1 VVAVIAVGI
10 ALLVG
15 WLTGHTSAG
24 AIAAGSAFTVG
35 FAVFHEALASTLLS
49 MAVTTLAIASATLA
63 GSLAAPWTTV
73 VLAVTFVAAV
83 NYGLLAELGPTEG
96 WIGQQSGVFVIV
108 ASYFAQGPH
117 YAVGRTLMVLAGG
130 GLQIVVFFVFY
141 LLRPKPREAGALRT
155 REQIPGRLREL
166 LRCLREELTLHG
178 ETAPY
183 VARLALVLLTSTAIY
198 RYLHVRNGYW
208 IPMTALLVLKP
219 QWGNTLSR
227 GIARMLGT
235 VAGAGIALVL
245 ARLLPFPAW
254 LLPTLVVVS
263 AWGCYALQAVN
274 YAVFSVF
281 ITLYIVFLFHFGGFS
296 ETSAAHIRLVNTIV
310 GGGLALAI
318 DMVWKTATAGH
329 GTIRV
334 KDADSVQ

>member
-1 VVAVIAVGI
+1 
-10 ALLVG
+10 
-15 WLTGHTSAG
+15 
-24 AIAAGSAFTVG
+24 
-35 FAVFHEALASTLLS
+35 
-49 MAVTTLAIASATLA
+49 
-63 GSLAAPWTTV
+63 
-73 VLAVTFVAAV
+73 
-83 NYGLLAELGPTEG
+83 
-96 WIGQQSGVFVIV
+96 
-108 ASYFAQGPH
+108 
-117 YAVGRTLMVLAGG
+117 
-130 GLQIVVFFVFY
+130 
-141 LLRPKPREAGALRT
+141 
-155 REQIPGRLREL
+155 
-166 LRCLREELTLHG
+166 
-178 ETAPY
+178 
-183 VARLALVLLTSTAIY
+183 
-198 RYLHVRNGYW
+198 
-208 IPMTALLVLKP
+208 
-219 QWGNTLSR
+219 
-227 GIARMLGT
+227 MLGT